1 VELTETG
8 GIVNDGLDRYVELAW
23 DRFNGAMLR
32 EAEKQRDTLAG
43 LLKRAAR
50 RMPKDDPLRKTITD
64 YLRSIGQLS
73 PLRADFP
80 PAAGLTQC
88 DMHEDEG
95 R

>member
-1 VELTETG
+1 MS
-8 GIVNDGLDRYVELAW
+8 NDLDRSVERAW
-23 DRFNGAMLR
+23 DRFNGEMLR

-50 RMPKDDPLRKTITD
+50 RVPKNDPLRKTITD
-64 YLRSIGQLS
+64 YLTSIGQIKS
-73 PLRADFP
+73 PLRDDSP

-88 DMHEDEG
+88 DMHEDES